1 MQPSS
6 VPHPQEWSS
15 RAVALPRRDGGCRR
29 AGHWHLACGEAVGL
43 HPRRGGRLSIGQ
55 GAVWITV
62 SGPGAD
68 GGDRFL
74 CEGETLLIAAG
85 QHAVL
90 EPWAG
95 GGRAPEAVEFTWD
108 ETGGAV
114 HSPVRTAGGEFVTS
128 LRESWRAQRAVA
140 AALLGLGRAV
150 AGWMAGRAHGD
161 AAVPGH

>member
-6 VPHPQEWSS
+6 VPHPQEWPP
-15 RAVALPRRDGGCRR
+15 RAATPTHRDGVRRR
-29 AGHWHLACGEAVGL
+29 AGHWHLACGQAVGL

-55 GAVWITV
+55 GAVWVTV
-62 SGPGAD
+62 SGPGAA
-68 GGDRFL
+68 GGDQFL
-74 CEGETLLIAAG
+74 GEGETLLIAAG

-95 GGRAPEAVEFTWD
+95 GGRAPAAVAFTWAD
-108 ETGGAV
+108 TGGAAR
-114 HSPVRTAGGEFVTS
+114 SPVRTAGGEFVTS

-150 AGWMAGRAHGD
+150 AGWMAGRARGD
-161 AAVPGH
+161 AVVPGH

>member
-1 MQPSS
+1 
-6 VPHPQEWSS
+6 
-15 RAVALPRRDGGCRR
+15 
-29 AGHWHLACGEAVGL
+29 
-43 HPRRGGRLSIGQ
+43 
-55 GAVWITV
+55 VWITV

>member
-6 VPHPQEWSS
+6 VPHPQEWPS
-15 RAVALPRRDGGCRR
+15 RAVALPHRDGGRGR
-29 AGHWHLACGEAVGL
+29 AGHWHLACGQALGL

-55 GAVWITV
+55 GAVWVTV
-62 SGPGAD
+62 SGPGAA

-74 CEGETLLIAAG
+74 GEGETLLIAAG

-95 GGRAPEAVEFTWD
+95 GGRAPEAVAFDWT
-108 ETGGAV
+108 ETSAAA
-114 HSPVRTAGGEFVTS
+114 HSPVRTAGGEFVSS
-128 LRESWRAQRAVA
+128 LRASWRAQKAVA

-150 AGWMAGRAHGD
+150 ATRMAGRAHGNSV
-161 AAVPGH
+161 VPGH